1 MVIYE
6 GKAVFEGVAIGK
18 LSVYKKNEET
28 VKREKV
34 TDVEAEVARY
44 AAARETATEQ
54 LQALYEKA
62 VKEVG
67 EAGAEIFEA
76 HQMMVEDGDFIDSAE
91 NIIRTQSVNA
101 EFAVAET
108 GDNFKK
114 MFEEM
119 DDEYFRGRAAD
130 VKDISERIIR
140 ILQGS
145 GNAGIQTDEP
155 VIVVADDLAPSET
168 VQMDKKLKVLMLNGS
183 PRENGNIALAFH
195 EMEQVFDECGV
206 EYENILLDNRNNVI

>member
-101 EFAVAET
+101 EFAVAAT

-145 GNAGIQTDEP
+145 GSICMPISAT
-155 VIVVADDLAPSET
+155 
-168 VQMDKKLKVLMLNGS
+168 
-183 PRENGNIALAFH
+183 PRIW
-195 EMEQVFDECGV
+195 DS
-206 EYENILLDNRNNVI
+206 Y